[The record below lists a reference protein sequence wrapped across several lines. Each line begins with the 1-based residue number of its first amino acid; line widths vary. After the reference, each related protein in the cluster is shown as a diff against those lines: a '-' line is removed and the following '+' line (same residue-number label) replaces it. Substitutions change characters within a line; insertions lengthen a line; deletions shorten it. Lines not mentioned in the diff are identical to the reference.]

1 MHAAAGLALFFLP
14 ATAAAASPPATSV
27 LSLAEAEALEVKIG
41 ADAELARR
49 RLQTGD
55 EGLLPGPDLEAVN
68 DGQDPLNEPCY
79 THNGQ
84 CEGYVVC
91 CVTRGTCAG
100 FGGLISSN
108 ANYYEGGCA
117 DLEGSSASAWDNAAC
132 TEQGECHVPYLEQVK
147 GGTAQAG
154 LMTDVPNE

>member
-1 MHAAAGLALFFLP
+1 MAARPGRGPPGQRQSGLPDYPLAALRLQLASLADMHAAAGLALFFLP
-14 ATAAAASPPATSV
+14 ATATAASPPGTSV

-55 EGLLPGPDLEAVN
+55 EGLLPGPDLDAVN

-91 CVTRGTCAG
+91 CVTRGTCRG

-108 ANYYEGGCA
+108 AVRPRPRSRQSN
-117 DLEGSSASAWDNAAC
+117 LRPRSSS
-132 TEQGECHVPYLEQVK
+132 
-147 GGTAQAG
+147 
-154 LMTDVPNE
+154 

>member
-49 RLQTGD
+49 RLQTTN

-79 THNGQ
+79 IHGST
-84 CEGYVVC
+84 CEGYAVC
-91 CVTRGTCAG
+91 TTTR
-100 FGGLISSN
+100 
-108 ANYYEGGCA
+108 
-117 DLEGSSASAWDNAAC
+117 D
-132 TEQGECHVPYLEQVK
+132 
-147 GGTAQAG
+147 
-154 LMTDVPNE
+154 

>member
-55 EGLLPGPDLEAVN
+55 EGLLGGGPQQRSKN
-68 DGQDPLNEPCY
+68 NFLNSFY
-79 THNGQ
+79 
-84 CEGYVVC
+84 
-91 CVTRGTCAG
+91 
-100 FGGLISSN
+100 
-108 ANYYEGGCA
+108 
-117 DLEGSSASAWDNAAC
+117 C
-132 TEQGECHVPYLEQVK
+132 TFKYC
-147 GGTAQAG
+147 
-154 LMTDVPNE
+154 N